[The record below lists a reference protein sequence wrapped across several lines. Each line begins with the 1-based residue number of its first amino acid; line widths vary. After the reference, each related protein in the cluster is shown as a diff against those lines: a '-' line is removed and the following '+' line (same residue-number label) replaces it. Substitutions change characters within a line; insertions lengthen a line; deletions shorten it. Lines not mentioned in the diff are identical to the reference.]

1 MTATVISLTA
11 FKLARL
17 SESETR
23 EHVLRSYRDHI
34 TDWCGHD
41 LACQIVSLNTGIS
54 ERIVRNIIDA
64 AAPLFGDRA

>member
-1 MTATVISLTA
+1 MTATVTSLLT

-17 SESETR
+17 SEAETR
-23 EHVLRSYRDHI
+23 EHVLRSYKNEI

-54 ERIVRNIIDA
+54 ERVVRNIISNA
-64 AAPLFGDRA
+64 GILF